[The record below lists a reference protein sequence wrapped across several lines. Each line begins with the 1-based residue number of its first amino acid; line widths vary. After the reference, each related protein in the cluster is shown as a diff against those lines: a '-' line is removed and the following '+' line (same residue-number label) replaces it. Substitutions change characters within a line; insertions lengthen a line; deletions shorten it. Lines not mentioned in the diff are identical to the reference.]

1 MNHCA
6 GFALKL
12 DRQQLVCCL
21 VIALGGA
28 ACGSVSEPLR
38 NDAGAQSTG
47 TGGMS
52 PGLGGESGVGGMRS
66 GTGGAIGT
74 GGQDASVGGASGQP
88 DAGAP
93 DSATTAVPSD
103 CRAILRVLPSALSG
117 LYTISPTG
125 TTADAFE
132 TFCDMTTDG
141 GGWTKVTKSVPDTL
155 VTRLRG
161 STGRQMLKC
170 TDQGTGHIISPPFG
184 SEWKWAATSPTQVP
198 GTWIV
203 NGAAQSCGN
212 DPEYT
217 TVTCGTWW
225 GVGCGNGPGITN
237 KLFPGVLD
245 QPSPY
250 YCADSTSA
258 HTNLAFSI
266 CGPSAGPFNYRSY
279 SVFVRSDQ

>member
-1 MNHCA
+1 MSA
-6 GFALKL
+6 G
-12 DRQQLVCCL
+12 V
-21 VIALGGA
+21 GGA
-28 ACGSVSEPLR
+28 
-38 NDAGAQSTG
+38 
-47 TGGMS
+47 
-52 PGLGGESGVGGMRS
+52 SGVGGMSS
-66 GTGGAIGT
+66 GTGGGPGTGGAVGT
-74 GGQDASVGGASGQP
+74 GGQGGAVGGASGQH
-88 DAGAP
+88 DAGVP
-93 DSATTAVPSD
+93 DSAPAVPSD
-103 CRAILRVLPSALSG
+103 CRAILQVLPSALSG

-125 TTADAFE
+125 ATADAFQ

-141 GGWTKVTKSVPDTL
+141 GGWTKVTKSVPDAL

-161 STGRQMLKC
+161 STGRQMIKC
-170 TDQGTGHIISPPFG
+170 TDEGTGHIISPAFG
-184 SEWKWAATSPTQVP
+184 SEWKWAATAPTQVP

-203 NGAAQSCGN
+203 NGAPQTCGN

-266 CGPSAGPFNYRSY
+266 CGSTGPFNYRSY